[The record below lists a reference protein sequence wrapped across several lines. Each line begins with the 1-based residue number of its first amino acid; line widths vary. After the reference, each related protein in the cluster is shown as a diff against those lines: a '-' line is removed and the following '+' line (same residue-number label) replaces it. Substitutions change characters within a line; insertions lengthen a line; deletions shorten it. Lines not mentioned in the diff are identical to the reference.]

1 MVLKPQLQ
9 LITEIIKPKA
19 NDFNE
24 EQKISKQ
31 EIELNKEQI
40 KIDGDISYKIDAIN
54 KLLKILVI
62 KKTIFN
68 NIFVEEQGN
77 RLDQFSKLEKYLFGL
92 LLS

>member
-68 NIFVEEQGN
+68 KGKINIQEYIRG
-77 RLDQFSKLEKYLFGL
+77 RTR
-92 LLS
+92 